1 MNEVGAGATSGALQ
15 WGTVGFMVGGPA
27 GAIVGGIA
35 GGIAG
40 GIVGGK
46 ARKARKFARKAAKIQ
61 QQREANAAEAQFL
74 QYIREGRMTRASSLA
89 ASEVYGIN
97 TSSLSTSALSS
108 VGSQLGYNIQFLG
121 EDRRLYQKYKKYM
134 SLAGRA
140 AQAYQTLTSLQNT
153 ITSLGMSAAKAGLIG
168 GGAEEWK
175 PSSYGTSQYATQ
187 SVSTVG
193 SSIAG
198 SLGGPA
204 GIQIPTF

>member
-140 AQAYQTLTSLQNT
+140 TQAYQTLTALQNT
-153 ITSLGMSAAKAGLIG
+153 ITSLGFSYATAQMAGGNQG
-168 GGAEEWK
+168 GGAGTNTGGLEWD
-175 PSSYGTSQYATQ
+175 PSSWGTNA
-187 SVSTVG
+187 VNIVG
-193 SSIAG
+193 SSITG
-198 SLGGPA
+198 VG
-204 GIQIPTF
+204 Q